1 MRKYILFFMLL
12 AFSMGATAQGVVRRN
27 VKQEQTKPKPTPKP
41 KATPK
46 PKSATKPK
54 PAAKP
59 APRPSA
65 EAAGYNVS
73 FVCDVSNATLNIDG
87 AIYNSASGT
96 YFLQTGKHTIKVS
109 AKGYEDYASSITV
122 NSAHRTCSIS
132 MTKKRNQ
139 NKTYT
144 ANGVSFNMV
153 YVADGTF
160 QMGSNDT
167 GSDARPVHSVTLSD
181 YYIGQTEVT
190 QELWQAVMGSNP
202 SFYKGAKNPV
212 NYVSWNDCQEFI
224 SKLNRLT
231 GGSFRL
237 PTEAEW
243 EYAARGGNKNR
254 GYKYSGSDDFGSVA
268 WYEDNSGDEVHPVG
282 SKSANELGL
291 YDMSGNVW
299 EWCSDW
305 KGSYPSSPQT
315 NPTGASS
322 GSDRVQR
329 GGSYCNGEF
338 GCRSAYRSED
348 APTDRSSIYGLR
360 LALSEDGSSSHRPS
374 SSYDQASN
382 YGTSIAKKERITA
395 NGVSFNMVYVEG
407 GTFPMGYDNGQMHG
421 PVHQVTLDTYHIGE
435 TEVTQELWVA
445 VMGENPCY
453 NSQQSPQRPVTNV
466 KWQDCHRFINKLNA
480 ITGKRFRLPTEAEW
494 EFAFRGGNKSRGYTY
509 SGSNNL
515 DEVAWNE
522 ENSDGDMH
530 PVATKSPNE
539 LGIYD
544 MSGNVDEWCEDWYGP
559 YNSYAQ
565 RNPKGPSTGNERTIR
580 GGSYCNTEWVMTRG
594 VRRKWDPNEKI
605 SSFGLRLVY

>member
-12 AFSMGATAQGVVRRN
+12 AFSMGAAAQGVVRRN

-41 KATPK
+41 K
-46 PKSATKPK
+46 SATKPK

-59 APRPSA
+59 TPKPSA

-109 AKGYEDYASSITV
+109 ADGYEDYASSITV
-122 NSAHRTCSIS
+122 NSAHRSFNIS
-132 MTKKRNQ
+132 MVKLRNI
-139 NKTYT
+139 NKTFT
-144 ANGVSFNMV
+144 VNGVSFEMV
-153 YVADGTF
+153 YVEGGTF
-160 QMGSNDT
+160 MMGCDDEYRSK
-167 GSDARPVHSVTLSD
+167 PQHQVTLSS
-181 YYIGQTEVT
+181 YYIGKTEVT
-190 QELWQAVMGSNP
+190 QELWETVMGNNP
-202 SFYKGAKNPV
+202 SSSMDLGPNKPV
-212 NYVSWNDCQEFI
+212 IQISWDDCQEFI
-224 SKLNRLT
+224 GKLNNLT
-231 GGSFRL
+231 GMSFCL

-243 EYAARGGNKNR
+243 EYAARGGNQSR
-254 GYKYSGSDDFGSVA
+254 DYKYSGSNNLDDVG
-268 WYEDNSGDEVHPVG
+268 WYENNSEESGYKCVHIVG
-282 SKSANELGL
+282 TKQSNELGIF
-291 YDMSGNVW
+291 DMSGNVD
-299 EWCSDW
+299 EWCEDW
-305 KGSYPSSPQT
+305 YGAYSADSQT
-315 NPTGASS
+315 NPKGAYS
-322 GSDRVQR
+322 GKERVVR
-329 GGSYCNGEF
+329 GGNHYQSSDDCKNTYRYYVDPNKTYCF
-338 GCRSAYRSED
+338 G
-348 APTDRSSIYGLR
+348 GLR
-360 LALSEDGSSSHRPS
+360 LALSADASASHRSS
-374 SSYDQASN
+374 SSYGQANN
-382 YGTSIAKKERITA
+382 YSKGIAKKERVTA

-407 GTFPMGYDNGQMHG
+407 GTFQMGYDDSQLHG
-421 PVHQVTLDTYHIGE
+421 PMHQVTLDTYHIGE

-445 VMGENPCY
+445 VMGSNPCY
-453 NSQQSPQRPVTNV
+453 NHQQSPQKPVTNV
-466 KWQDCHRFINKLNA
+466 NWQDCHTFINKLNA

-522 ENSDGDMH
+522 DNSDGDMH

-580 GGSYCNTEWVMTRG
+580 GGSYCNNEWVMTRG
-594 VRRKWDPNEKI
+594 VRRKWDPNKI
-605 SSFGLRLVY
+605 ICSFGLRLVY